1 MIRHI
6 LHLIFD
12 NFCRTVALGTFPSLL
27 SGTDTAIYVPVNV
40 AGCGPDRNCRRSYG
54 ARSPS
59 GRSTSSPETARQ
71 FQSGP
76 RWHLETTSD
85 GSGRNNYER

>member
-12 NFCRTVALGTFPSLL
+12 NFCRTVALGTFPSLP
-27 SGTDTAIYVPVNV
+27 SWTDTAIYVPVHV
-40 AGCGPDRNCRRSYG
+40 ACGPDRGGRRSYG
-54 ARSPS
+54 AQAPS
-59 GRSTSSPETARQ
+59 GLMTGSPETAHQ
-71 FQSGP
+71 FQSGS
-76 RWHLETTSD
+76 RWHLDMTSD